1 VNLFDLLACP
11 ACKRPVVRAGADAL
25 RCEACARLYPIRSGV
40 PIMLAD
46 PEGALVEHEAHLGVR
61 DGYTAWKDRV
71 IVQSLSDAQV
81 VLDFGA
87 GRQAL
92 DDPCIIRMDLTFNRW
107 VDVVGDVQ
115 ALPFLP
121 GSIDFAFGGAVME
134 HVPNPWRAVDELWQ
148 VLKPGGY
155 VYADW
160 NFIIAYHGYPH
171 HYYNATRHGV
181 TEAFKRFSILEVGE
195 APFHLGSMA
204 MTSFIATYLRHFQPR
219 TRIEHDF
226 ALHLTKVLWYPIE
239 EYDLQIPAEDRFR
252 VASSAYVLGI
262 KQPQGTETV
271 LPAPVMQA
279 WEASSAL
286 QARFPR
292 PWDLSRPDN
301 LMRWAKREGV
311 SIDSA
316 IREYFATLVP
326 FSKYGDGRRF
336 ERPVVSAWPVE
347 ILEGAIRPVDHAER
361 AHKLWES
368 HSLWLRLRE
377 GRERGGVKGMLGALM
392 VTMRHT
398 RAAAAALLRTL
409 RDRGRRQ
416 NRPQTGAEKN

>member
-1 VNLFDLLACP
+1 MNLFDLLACP

-25 RCEACARLYPIRSGV
+25 RCEACAALYPIRNGV
-40 PIMLAD
+40 PILLAD
-46 PEGALVEHEAHLGVR
+46 PEGALVEHEADLGVR

-134 HVPNPWRAVDELWQ
+134 HVPNPWRAADELWQ

-181 TEAFKRFSILEVGE
+181 AEAFRRFSILEVGE
-195 APFHLGSMA
+195 APFHRASMA
-204 MTSFIATYLRHFQPR
+204 LTSFISTYLRHFQPR
-219 TRIEHDF
+219 TRVEHDF

-239 EYDLQIPAEDRFR
+239 EYDLLIPPEDRFR
-252 VASSAYVLGI
+252 TAASAYVLGI
-262 KQPQGTETV
+262 KQPQGTEHL
-271 LPAPVMQA
+271 LPAPVMRA
-279 WEASSAL
+279 HDASPAL
-286 QARFPR
+286 QARFPQ

-301 LMRWAKREGV
+301 LMLWAKREGV
-311 SIDSA
+311 AADPA
-316 IREYFATLVP
+316 IRDYFATLTP
-326 FSKYGDGRRF
+326 FSKHGDGRRV
-336 ERPVVSAWPVE
+336 ERPVVSAWAAE
-347 ILEGAIRPVDHAER
+347 IVDGAIRPADHAAR
-361 AHKLWES
+361 AQQLWES

-377 GRERGGVKGMLGALM
+377 GRERAGLAGMLSALM
-392 VTMRHT
+392 VTLRHT
-398 RAAAAALLRTL
+398 RAAAGALLRTV
-409 RDRGRRQ
+409 RRRVTRGH
-416 NRPQTGAEKN
+416 G